1 MRIFYS
7 VFVCMIFLFTASQA
21 NFNKTLVWL
30 KVETL
35 LMKSIDGNVTFSDLK
50 DCLSLAGSLLMDHN
64 CTLAAQARRLAAA
77 EASGSRSEYASAM
90 FESFY
95 GSKEEESL
103 RRQRRG
109 TNGKTGALTLMS
121 AVWEFVQLE
130 YFLAYYRRRQRRLK
144 AKGRHRRFVPAAT
157 GLLKDIDIEVASHIS
172 VGNGGGDGAEGGDG
186 GGGGEGGDGGD
197 GEPVPE
203 QPLYEHFVLGLHC
216 GFGLVL
222 PDSGHVHPL
231 RRHFHLLP
239 VRLQSVRYALVWSQA
254 WRGGRGGRGGGG
266 GGRTVALFPR
276 CLNLLENFIKE
287 I

>member
-186 GGGGEGGDGGD
+186 GGGGD

-203 QPLYEHFVLGLHC
+203 QPLYEAYIADLAWFFPIADTYIPFDGTFTFFQSDYNLYDMLW
-216 GFGLVL
+216 FGHKPGGEEEEEEEGEEEEEPL
-222 PDSGHVHPL
+222 P
-231 RRHFHLLP
+231 F
-239 VRLQSVRYALVWSQA
+239 
-254 WRGGRGGRGGGG
+254 
-266 GGRTVALFPR
+266 FPDV
-276 CLNLLENFIKE
+276 
-287 I
+287 